1 MTLPRSSSQQNSANP
16 CRRWQVAGT
25 EVPLPLHLRLGP
37 DTNVCR
43 LVLLHLKEAEAADL
57 GVGDLRARAAPAYG
71 ELDSKAISATHGNLG
86 GRFSMS
92 CLPQWIAA
100 GMARIRSAT

>member
-1 MTLPRSSSQQNSANP
+1 MEIHMTLPRSSSQQNSANP

-43 LVLLHLKEAEAADL
+43 LVLLQP
-57 GVGDLRARAAPAYG
+57 APAYG

>member
-37 DTNVCR
+37 
-43 LVLLHLKEAEAADL
+43 
-57 GVGDLRARAAPAYG
+57 
-71 ELDSKAISATHGNLG
+71 
-86 GRFSMS
+86 
-92 CLPQWIAA
+92 QWIAA